1 MQALVATARCF
12 HARPSALMA
21 IEDPVLA
28 LAIDL
33 AGAVV
38 ARDMIE
44 AAQPVAPA
52 GRMLVLG
59 EEP

>member
-1 MQALVATARCF
+1 
-12 HARPSALMA
+12 MA